1 LDGVDDELGTDVVGN
16 RPAHDSAAEGVED
29 HGQVHLAVAGGV
41 FGDVHHP
48 QAVRS
53 SGVELAADEIIARLA
68 AVATCAAASSRT
80 VDPRDAGLAHQP
92 LDPLART
99 AGAQRQAELVVH
111 PRAAIGPSGHA
122 VDLGDGVGEDGV
134 VPVAVTARLGPPCL
148 EPGSRHLHHSAAH
161 PDGKVLTAPSDE
173 GVGHF
178 GRTFS
183 RAM

>member
-1 LDGVDDELGTDVVGN
+1 VVGD

-80 VDPRDAGLAHQP
+80 VDPRDAGLALNRSTRLREQ
-92 LDPLART
+92 
-99 AGAQRQAELVVH
+99 QV
-111 PRAAIGPSGHA
+111 PSPKRCTRG
-122 VDLGDGVGEDGV
+122 L
-134 VPVAVTARLGPPCL
+134 P
-148 EPGSRHLHHSAAH
+148 
-161 PDGKVLTAPSDE
+161 
-173 GVGHF
+173 
-178 GRTFS
+178 
-183 RAM
+183 